1 LLDKGFHAP
10 TTYFPL
16 LIPECSLIEPSE
28 TEDLETLDLFVDAL
42 IEIKHE
48 AETQPELL
56 KNAPHTLPVKRLDDV
71 KAAKDLNIIWK
82 G

>member
-1 LLDKGFHAP
+1 MIMQK
-10 TTYFPL
+10 
-16 LIPECSLIEPSE
+16 INISLWTLS
-28 TEDLETLDLFVDAL
+28 DLETLDAFVDAL

>member
-1 LLDKGFHAP
+1 MLFLVNDEHK
-10 TTYFPL
+10 
-16 LIPECSLIEPSE
+16 LIK
-28 TEDLETLDLFVDAL
+28 DLETLDLFVDAL

-56 KNAPHTLPVKRLDDV
+56 KNAPHSLPVKRLDDV